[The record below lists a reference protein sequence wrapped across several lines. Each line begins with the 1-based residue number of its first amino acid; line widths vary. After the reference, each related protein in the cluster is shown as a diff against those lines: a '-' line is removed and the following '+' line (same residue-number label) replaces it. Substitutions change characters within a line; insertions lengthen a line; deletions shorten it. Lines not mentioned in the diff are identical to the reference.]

1 MAGQYNEWVKVMK
14 IKKSVR
20 QLISVA
26 FAVLMLFGAA
36 VSSALEVGDMAP
48 DFALPGTDGRTY
60 QLSDFRGKQAVVIA
74 WFPKA
79 YTYGCTIECKSLA
92 DNGDKI
98 RQYDVTYFMASV
110 DPLRKNRGFAAETG
124 ADFPLL
130 SDEDKSVAKAY
141 GVLHM
146 LGFAKRHT
154 FYISKEG
161 RIVAIDTNIKPETSA
176 EDMIRRLS
184 ELGVAR
190 RG

>member
-1 MAGQYNEWVKVMK
+1 MK
-14 IKKSVR
+14 MSVR
-20 QLISVA
+20 KLINVA
-26 FAVLMLFGAA
+26 FAVLMLFGAV

-48 DFALPGTDGRTY
+48 NFRLPGTDGNTL
-60 QLSDFRGKQAVVIA
+60 QLSDYRGKQAVVIA

-110 DPLRKNRGFAAETG
+110 DPLRKNRGFATEME

-141 GVLHM
+141 IVLSVLGV
-146 LGFAKRHT
+146 AKRHT
-154 FYISKEG
+154 FYIGKDG
-161 RIVAIDTNIKPETSA
+161 RILAIDKDITPATSA
-176 EDMIRRLS
+176 EDMIH
-184 ELGVAR
+184 
-190 RG
+190 